1 MNVRG
6 ILDLLRRHGPCS
18 RADLVRHSGLRAP
31 TISSAIRHLEKSGL
45 IEFLGP
51 AESNGGRRAT
61 MLQFNAE
68 AGQVVAVDV
77 DGTLLR
83 VALANLNGILTK
95 RWSHILKPNEKGPEA
110 LCSIVNAAVDRLLD
124 ESGIGKDRLIA
135 VAVGIPGVANSE
147 KGLVTAVPSLKGWC
161 NVPLRDI
168 LGRYFKQPIAVE
180 NIVNLAAVG
189 EHWKG
194 ATAQEKNFVFII
206 IIESG
211 VGAGIFINGQ
221 LHRGSSWQAGE
232 IGYLQVSGTSGS
244 FTSASRSG
252 QLENTISGKAIEQAW
267 RKAGAG
273 VGLRATEILDA
284 AGAGNPIAR
293 RILENTALILSH
305 AISNIGLILNPSVIV
320 IGGGV
325 GSNSSL
331 FHRTADLIERNEV
344 ARPKLI
350 QSALGADAQLY
361 GAIFAALELAEDELV
376 RRIAQ
381 KSRSNPRGG
390 LIA

>member
-31 TISSAIRHLEKSGL
+31 TISSAIRHLEESGL
-45 IEFLGP
+45 IEFLGY

-61 MLQFNAE
+61 TLQFNAE
-68 AGQVVAVDV
+68 AGWVVAVDV
-77 DGTLLR
+77 GGTLLR
-83 VALANLNGILTK
+83 VALANLNGTLTK
-95 RWSHILKPNEKGPEA
+95 HWAYVLKPNEKGPEA
-110 LCSIVNAAVDRLLD
+110 VCSIVNAAVGRLLD
-124 ESGIGKDRLIA
+124 ESGVGKDRLIA
-135 VAVGIPGVANSE
+135 IAVGIPGVTNSE
-147 KGLVTAVPSLKGWC
+147 KGLVTAVPNLKGWC

-180 NIVNLAAVG
+180 NVVNLAAVG

-206 IIESG
+206 IETG
-211 VGAGIFINGQ
+211 VGAGIFVNGR
-221 LHRGSSWQAGE
+221 LHRGSTWEAGE
-232 IGYLQVSGTSGS
+232 IGYLLVTGTSGS
-244 FTSASRSG
+244 NIAADRTG
-252 QLENTISGKAIEQAW
+252 QLEDAISGKAIEQAW
-267 RKAGAG
+267 RKEGAS

-284 AGAGNPIAR
+284 AGAGNPVAR

-320 IGGGV
+320 IGGEV

-331 FHRTADLIERNEV
+331 FDRTVELIERNEV

-350 QSALGADAQLY
+350 QSALGSDAQLF

-376 RRIAQ
+376 RRITQ
-381 KSRSNPRGG
+381 KS
-390 LIA
+390 